1 MVACRG
7 FVVHKQGAD
16 GNCLFRSFAHQVC
29 GSSNEHLTLR
39 EACATWIAARAHR
52 YGAFIDHDGP
62 FEDYLQVIRRPGE
75 WVGHIEIQALADKYK
90 CVVEIYD
97 YGSHTLR
104 HTLVGTGA
112 SFNSC
117 VVRLEYADEQ
127 GAEHYN
133 SLSLDGVPIVSM
145 GSKQCDTFDA
155 KVMRPSDSCQV
166 QPQDANGVKDVYSIQ
181 KPIFAMESPDY
192 FDEGRHAT
200 FGHGDVWEVLRYQ
213 SGHVHFRMRTLGRL
227 AEYYDPCSLPCKCSR
242 RRASLNGSRT
252 SGYSAASVKKPR
264 LGLRG
269 SDVRGDATPVFL
281 TKQRMRKEIGR
292 LHELCEEATGFTIF
306 ILKVSPR

>member
-7 FVVHKQGAD
+7 FVVHKQDAD
-16 GNCLFRSFAHQVC
+16 GNCLFRSFAHQIW
-29 GSSNEHLTLR
+29 GSCNEHLTLR
-39 EACATWIAARAHR
+39 EECATWIAARAHR
-52 YGAFIDHDGP
+52 YGSFIDHDGP

-75 WVGHIEIQALADKYK
+75 WVGHVEIQALADKYK

-133 SLSLDGVPIVSM
+133 SLSLNGVPIVSM
-145 GSKQCDTFDA
+145 ASKQCDTFDA
-155 KVMRPSDSCQV
+155 KVMRPSDSCQAK
-166 QPQDANGVKDVYSIQ
+166 PQDANGVEDVNSIQ
-181 KPIFAMESPDY
+181 KPFFAMESPDY

-213 SGHVHFRMRTLGRL
+213 SGHVHFRMRTQGRL

-242 RRASLNGSRT
+242 RRASLSGSRT
-252 SGYSAASVKKPR
+252 SGYNAASVKKPR

-269 SDVRGDATPVFL
+269 SDVRENATPVVL

-292 LHELCEEATGFTIF
+292 LHEFCEEATDSLFIF
-306 ILKVSPR
+306 